1 MGEHPQ
7 FPGGELS
14 LLAVPYLNAH
24 LPDEDLKGRGG
35 RGVVGSEAG
44 SGPEGDDGLAQDAVV
59 GDAFRA
65 AAFLRGSRLRQV
77 DLDRPADVE
86 SSRPPGVRSSLTAGA
101 SAGIEAFVMEPWL
114 P

>member
-1 MGEHPQ
+1 MPFMGEHPQ

-44 SGPEGDDGLAQDAVV
+44 SGPEGDGI
-59 GDAFRA
+59 
-65 AAFLRGSRLRQV
+65 
-77 DLDRPADVE
+77 
-86 SSRPPGVRSSLTAGA
+86 RPPDFRSAILVSESENAYSLRMGKIPSGHPEGTNRAVLDYRPNEIA
-101 SAGIEAFVMEPWL
+101 YPPRNDL
-114 P
+114 T

>member
-7 FPGGELS
+7 FPSGELS

-24 LPDEDLKGRGG
+24 LPEEDLKGRGG

-77 DLDRPADVE
+77 GFDQ
-86 SSRPPGVRSSLTAGA
+86 GVQTA
-101 SAGIEAFVMEPWL
+101 VV
-114 P
+114 

>member
-65 AAFLRGSRLRQV
+65 AAFLRSSRLRQV
-77 DLDRPADVE
+77 GFDQGVQIGHFPLLRRISIGRPTSNRAGRPASV
-86 SSRPPGVRSSLTAGA
+86 PA
-101 SAGIEAFVMEPWL
+101 
-114 P
+114 